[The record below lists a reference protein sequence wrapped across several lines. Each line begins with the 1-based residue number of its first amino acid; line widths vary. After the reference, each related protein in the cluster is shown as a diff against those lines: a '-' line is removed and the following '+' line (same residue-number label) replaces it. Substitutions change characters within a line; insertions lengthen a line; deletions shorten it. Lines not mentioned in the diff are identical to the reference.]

1 MRAKMIIAK
10 TKMLIT
16 TECNSDDFPP
26 NLLKYFII

>member
-16 TECNSDDFPP
+16 TKCNSAGLPP
-26 NLLKYFII
+26 NLLKCFII